1 MNNKV
6 KILGMHCAS
15 CSTRV
20 EKNIKNIPELKEVS
34 VNLATETLTFEAP
47 EEFDLSIIEK
57 AVKELGYTAVIEKKD
72 KKKNL
77 ENKNSNS
84 SKKRE
89 LESQELAKD
98 NLKLIINLRLI
109 LFFMFVLLYISMGV
123 MMGLPIPKIFSPEYN
138 VANFAFL
145 QFVVTLPIL
154 YIGREFFI
162 NGVPSLIKG
171 YPNMNSLI
179 SVGVIASMI
188 LGIITQFLINLDP
201 TNIHYAHSLYYESAG
216 VVVALVFLGKSLE
229 KISVNKTKG
238 ALKKLLE
245 LGAKEAILLIDGVEV
260 NTPIENIKIGDIAIV
275 KPGQKVP
282 TDGAVV
288 FGTTS
293 IDESMLT
300 GESIPVEKNIG
311 DKVTGATINKNG
323 YIQMKVEKIGD
334 DTALSQIIRLI
345 EDAQGRKAPIAK
357 LADTIS
363 LYFVPIVILISILSG
378 IVWAV
383 LGKDIYFTAN
393 IVISILVIACPCA
406 MGLAT
411 PTAIMVG
418 TGVGAQHG
426 ILIKGGDTLEIA
438 EKINVVLF
446 DKTGTI
452 TYGKPEVT
460 DIIPIHTDL
469 LEKDILSI
477 VGSLEKYSE
486 HPLAASIVERCEKNS
501 IEYFDVEKFSAISG
515 KGITGFINGR
525 NIIVGTEKL
534 IEENY
539 ITTLGIKS
547 KLEELYNDGKSVMIA
562 TMNREIFAIIAVSDI
577 IKPTS
582 KEAISALKKRNIKV
596 GMITGDHRRIAEAV
610 AKDLELD
617 FVISEVL
624 PQHKAAE
631 VKKLQDEL
639 GNIVAM
645 VGDGVNDAP
654 ALVQADVGIAMGSGT
669 DVAIESAD
677 IVIMNSNLNSVV
689 DAIKL
694 SEKTILNIKQNL
706 FWAYIYNILGIPF
719 AAGVIYALGGPLL
732 NPVIAG
738 FAMAF
743 SSVSVVTNALRLRNA
758 LK

>member
-1 MNNKV
+1 MNNKI

-20 EKNIKNIPELKEVS
+20 EKNIKDIPELKEVS

-47 EEFDLSIIEK
+47 ETFDLSVIEK
-57 AVKELGYTAVIEKKD
+57 VVKDLGYTAVIEKKTKENISE
-72 KKKNL
+72 KKIDL
-77 ENKNSNS
+77 ENQKLAEES
-84 SKKRE
+84 SK
-89 LESQELAKD
+89 LV
-98 NLKLIINLRLI
+98 INLRII

-123 MMGLPIPKIFSPEYN
+123 MIGLPIPKIVSPEHN

-145 QFVVTLPIL
+145 QFIVTLPIL

-162 NGVPSLIKG
+162 NGIPSLIKG

-188 LGIITQFLINLDP
+188 LGIVTQFLINLDP
-201 TNIHYAHSLYYESAG
+201 TNTHYAHSLYYESAG

-260 NTPIENIKIGDIAIV
+260 NTAIENIKIGDIAIV
-275 KPGQKVP
+275 KPGQKIP
-282 TDGAVV
+282 TDGVVV

-311 DKVTGATINKNG
+311 NKVTGATINKNG

-334 DTALSQIIRLI
+334 DTALSQIIKLI

-363 LYFVPIVILISILSG
+363 LYFVPIVIGIAILSG
-378 IVWAV
+378 VVWGII
-383 LGKDIYFTAN
+383 GKDIYFIAN

-469 LEKDILSI
+469 SEKDILAL

-486 HPLAASIVERCEKNS
+486 HPLAASIVEKCEKNS
-501 IEYFDVEKFSAISG
+501 IDFFDVEKFSAISG
-515 KGITGFINGR
+515 KGITGFINGK

-534 IEENY
+534 LEENY

-547 KLEELYNDGKSVMIA
+547 KLEELYNAGKSVMIA
-562 TMNREIFAIIAVSDI
+562 TINREIFSIIAVSDI
-577 IKPTS
+577 IKPNS
-582 KEAISALKKRNIKV
+582 KEAISTLKNRNIKV

-610 AKDLELD
+610 ARDLELD

-639 GNIVAM
+639 GNVVAM

-719 AAGVIYALGGPLL
+719 AAGIIYAFGGPLL

-743 SSVSVVTNALRLRNA
+743 SSVSVVTNALRLRSA